1 MVHFALEGE
10 NKVPPEV
17 LHGQGHGK
25 APVAA
30 DGNGLHALC
39 VLEGF
44 QNGSARVVLVGEKVA
59 LDLHARKAVHRVRMP
74 GERLHIGGEAL
85 HEALVLPDLFGEMPE
100 QIVLQTE
107 LLALMAGLH
116 ELQAGNVHI
125 QVHLLFNS
133 LVSGA
138 QRLDLRIG
146 KSSLI
151 HILAGANR
159 GF

>member
-1 MVHFALEGE
+1 MAAPALSLS
-10 NKVPPEV
+10 V
-17 LHGQGHGK
+17 
-25 APVAA
+25 
-30 DGNGLHALC
+30 
-39 VLEGF
+39 
-44 QNGSARVVLVGEKVA
+44 KVA
-59 LDLHARKAVHRVRMP
+59 LDLHTRKAVHGVRMP

-125 QVHLLFNS
+125 QVHLLLDT

-138 QRLDLRIG
+138 QRLDLGIG
-146 KSSLI
+146 KRRLVN
-151 HILAGANR
+151 ILTASHR

>member
-25 APVAA
+25 APVAP

-138 QRLDLRIG
+138 QRLDLRVG
-146 KSSLI
+146 KSGLV
-151 HILAGANR
+151 HVLAGANR